1 MLAGFVYVFLIHIG
15 CLPIRGGMNCPYL
28 PFQIDPELL
37 QKFRKVKDM
46 KDFVKLFKPKGFTI
60 KEEVIHRK
68 PSGIVFHNFLIS
80 REAGVLT
87 EK

>member
-1 MLAGFVYVFLIHIG
+1 MWVGFVYVFLIHIG
-15 CLPIRGGMNCPYL
+15 CLPIRGAMNFQYL

-60 KEEVIHRK
+60 KEEVVHRK
-68 PSGIVFHNFLIS
+68 PLGMSFS
-80 REAGVLT
+80 
-87 EK
+87 